1 MRWVYVSVVSLLC
14 LFGCSQN
21 VSSSGEDGQCVSHYE
36 PIADAPTLA
45 QLKRELRENVD
56 PRVRSLTVID
66 EHPDDGKVYV
76 NLLNSRNRTVMSLD
90 MWQRDDGTW
99 TAQQWSQCID

>member
-1 MRWVYVSVVSLLC
+1 MRWTYGSVVGLLL

-21 VSSSGEDGQCVSHYE
+21 VGSSGDDGPCVSHYE
-36 PIADAPTLA
+36 PVASAPTLA
-45 QLKRELRENVD
+45 MLKRELREDVN
-56 PRVRSLTVID
+56 PRVRSLKVID
-66 EHPDDGKVYV
+66 EHPDEDKVYV